1 MEPKTIGIVGITA
14 EGASL
19 CYRTIVSESANI
31 LPGGAHPPIAIY
43 TGSFAV
49 LNERLRQRDWPE
61 VGALIGDSITRLVS
75 IGAQLTI
82 MPANATHYAVDYF
95 LPQCPVP
102 FLSIVDVSA
111 DACVQGGYAQVAV
124 LGIGLTMTDGL
135 YEQPLRSR
143 GIKPMTP
150 TPDEQAKL
158 NQIIYEEIIP
168 ARVTPTTAPR
178 IVEILE
184 ALRERGA
191 EAAILACTELPLVLT
206 EENMPLPFI
215 DTTRLLARTALAHAL
230 TTPS

>member
-19 CYRTIVSESANI
+19 CYRTIVAESP
-31 LPGGAHPPIAIY
+31 LTGGAHPPIAMY

-49 LNERLRQRDWPE
+49 LNARLKERDWPE
-61 VGALIGDSITRLVS
+61 VGALIGDSIARLVS
-75 IGAQLTI
+75 SGAELVI
-82 MPANATHYAVDYF
+82 MPANATHYATDYF

-111 DACVQGGYAQVAV
+111 DACAEQEYTRVAV

-143 GIKPMTP
+143 GIEPMTP
-150 TPDEQAKL
+150 TADEQATL

-168 ARVTPTTAPR
+168 ARVTPTTGPR
-178 IVEILE
+178 IVEILA

-191 EAAILACTELPLVLT
+191 EAAILACTELPLVIT
-206 EENMPLPFI
+206 EENTPLPFI
-215 DTTRLLARTALAHAL
+215 DTTRLLARTALAHAI

>member
-19 CYRTIVSESANI
+19 CYRTIVAESAQF
-31 LPGGAHPPIAIY
+31 LPDGAHPPIALY

-49 LNERLRQRDWPE
+49 LNERLKQRDWPG
-61 VGALIGDSITRLVS
+61 VGALIGDSIARLVS
-75 IGAQLTI
+75 IGAELVL
-82 MPANATHYAVDYF
+82 MPANATHYAVEYF

-111 DACVQGGYAQVAV
+111 DACVQEGYARVAV
-124 LGIGLTMTDGL
+124 LGIGLTMSDGL
-135 YEQPLRSR
+135 YEQPLRNR
-143 GIKPMTP
+143 GVETMTP
-150 TPDEQAKL
+150 TPDEQATL
-158 NQIIYEEIIP
+158 NQIIYDEIIP
-168 ARVTPTTAPR
+168 ARANATTAPR
-178 IVEILE
+178 IVEILS

-191 EAAILACTELPLVLT
+191 EAALLACTELPLVIS
-206 EENMPLPFI
+206 EENTPLPFI

>member
-19 CYRTIVSESANI
+19 CYRTIVSESANM
-31 LPGGAHPPIAIY
+31 LPGGAHPPIAMY

-49 LNERLRQRDWPE
+49 LNERLRQRDWPG
-61 VGALIGDSITRLVS
+61 VGALISDSIVRLVS
-75 IGAQLTI
+75 SSAELVI
-82 MPANATHYAVDYF
+82 MPANATHYATDYF

-111 DACVQGGYAQVAV
+111 DACVHGGYTRVAV

-135 YEQPLRSR
+135 YDQPLRSR
-143 GIKPMTP
+143 GVEPMTP
-150 TPDEQAKL
+150 TPDEQATL

-168 ARVTPTTAPR
+168 ARVTSSTAPR
-178 IVEILE
+178 IVEILA

-191 EAAILACTELPLVLT
+191 EAAILACTELPLVIT
-206 EENMPLPFI
+206 EENTPLPFI
-215 DTTRLLARTALAHAL
+215 DTTRLLARTALAKSL